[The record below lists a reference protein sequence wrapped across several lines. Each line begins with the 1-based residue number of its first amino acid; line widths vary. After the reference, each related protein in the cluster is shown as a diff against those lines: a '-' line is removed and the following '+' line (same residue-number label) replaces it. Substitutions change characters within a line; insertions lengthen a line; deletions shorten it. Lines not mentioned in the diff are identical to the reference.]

1 MRAMKSKEEL
11 ADARQLQRVKV
22 TSNREISPGVY
33 YLSYQRTQ
41 EFIPG
46 QVVKVSLAAD
56 NPPRIYSI
64 CSGNSDPEISILF
77 NIKEGGLLT
86 PELAKLKSGDT
97 MLVSAPY
104 GGFISKGEAEWWIST
119 GTGIAPFYSMLRSGL
134 GKNCRLIHGVRN
146 GSQFYFQEEIQAMM
160 GEQYIT
166 CCSGEKITGSFYG
179 RVTDWLSSCEELPT
193 GIKYYLCGKALMVV
207 DVRDLLIEKGIPF
220 DRITSEI
227 YF

>member
-1 MRAMKSKEEL
+1 MKKKETEDL
-11 ADARQLQRVKV
+11 RQLKRVKI
-22 TSNREISPGVY
+22 TSNREISPGVH
-33 YLSYQRTQ
+33 YLSYRRTE

-46 QVVKVSLAAD
+46 QVIKVSLAAD

-64 CSGNSDPEISILF
+64 CSGNGDPEISILF

-86 PELAKLKSGDT
+86 PEMARLKPGDT

-104 GGFISKGEAEWWIST
+104 GGFLSSGKPEWWIST

-134 GKNCRLIHGVRN
+134 GKNCTLIHGVRH
-146 GSQFYFQEEIQAMM
+146 GSQFYFQDEIQGML
-160 GEQYIT
+160 GEKYLT
-166 CCSGEKITGSFYG
+166 CCSGEEIPGSFFG
-179 RVTDWLSSCEELPT
+179 RVTDWLSTHEELPT